1 MNTNTLKLV
10 AYKTDKG
17 LYFAS
22 AEWEYTKL
30 RKAIYNVE
38 LANGKPLKKSEY
50 RGDWYFL
57 DGEDTLTSLQTHKHG
72 GYGQTYWELRDSS
85 AVIDGVIPLRI
96 ETVDADEVDD
106 DGDFYIGSE
115 SKYYTYRGL
124 YQRKR
129 EALPLVLVD
138 VPFEVEY
145 KGTIEHT
152 LVENNYKDA
161 KVRLIQTG
169 GWSSAKT
176 TEQSLM
182 SVVTFYELEQ
192 LLTPDLVLHNRPCY
206 INSDTT
212 YQIVR
217 NWIKEHIDLKH
228 AHITSDY
235 DFCFTVKKLV
245 SIKPYIE
252 RKEIRKSNGRSYASP
267 KLTTRSIETKE
278 VEIFEM
284 CPSKK
289 YNNYTP
295 IDGFKGDNIADLV
308 ENMRLFLEE
317 LMRVINKP
325 VQECQHCG
333 GLGCTYTKTTN
344 TNER

>member
-1 MNTNTLKLV
+1 MSNLKLI
-10 AYKTDKG
+10 AYKTEKG
-17 LYFAS
+17 LYFAN
-22 AEWEYTKL
+22 AEWDYNKS
-30 RKAIYNVE
+30 RKSIYNVE
-38 LANGKPLKKSEY
+38 LVNDKPLVRSEHKA
-50 RGDWYFL
+50 DWYFL
-57 DGEDTLTSLQTHKHG
+57 EGEDTITSLQTHKHG
-72 GYGQTYWELRDSS
+72 GYGEAYWELRDPS

-96 ETVDADEVDD
+96 EVSEADEVED
-106 DGDFYIGSE
+106 DGDYYIGSD

-129 EALPLVLVD
+129 ESLPQVLVD

-161 KVRLIQTG
+161 KVKLFQPNG
-169 GWSSAKT
+169 YSSKT
-176 TEQSLM
+176 IEQNLM

-228 AHITSDY
+228 ARITSDY

-245 SIKPYIE
+245 YIKPYIE
-252 RKEIRKSNGRSYASP
+252 KKEIKKSNGRSYASP
-267 KLTTRSIETKE
+267 KFTTRSIETKE

-284 CPSKK
+284 CPSKPYQK
-289 YNNYTP
+289 YTP
-295 IDGFKGDNIADLV
+295 IEGFKGDNVADLV
-308 ENMRLFLEE
+308 ENMKLYLEE
-317 LMRVINKP
+317 LMSVINQP

-333 GLGCTYTKTTN
+333 GLGCTYTKVTN
-344 TNER
+344 MNER